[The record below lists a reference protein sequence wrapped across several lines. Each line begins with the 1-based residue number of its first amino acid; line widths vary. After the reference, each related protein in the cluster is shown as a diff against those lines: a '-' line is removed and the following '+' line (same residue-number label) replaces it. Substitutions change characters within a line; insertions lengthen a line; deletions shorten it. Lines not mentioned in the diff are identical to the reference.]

1 MILIAV
7 YIYQIQAIIVI
18 HIHQIMNVM
27 ILVDHVENVMIL
39 VDHVEIVVSEIAA
52 NI

>member
-27 ILVDHVENVMIL
+27 ILVDHVE
-39 VDHVEIVVSEIAA
+39 IVVSEIAA